1 MSFET
6 TNSPD
11 EQTAPPVSDP
21 VDNQPP
27 GSDPDPVNP
36 EREKRGAGRTGPI
49 SFIGKAISSFNAT
62 KHGLCSKTLILP
74 SESLDEWVAL
84 YARWQKEYGLPA
96 EDTLLADFVLKTAQ
110 AEWYRLRAQRHY
122 DFFVA
127 LNDGL
132 PIFTWHLD
140 QIKQHD
146 LMLRYLTTAE
156 RKFQREQRQLELHY
170 KNKLLAAKIA
180 TAQEAAAAKK
190 SAAAQAA
197 AEAEAEEEP
206 YEAPDISY
214 KNADTGQVMLSDGTI
229 LPPPPGYIPE
239 KIIPGVYGPLHPSN
253 WRSRNQPKK

>member
-21 VDNQPP
+21 VDNRPP
-27 GSDPDPVNP
+27 GSDPDPDNP

-170 KNKLLAAKIA
+170 KNKLLAAKL
-180 TAQEAAAAKK
+180 AAKEQEK
-190 SAAAQAA
+190 
-197 AEAEAEEEP
+197 EAEQP
-206 YEAPDISY
+206 PQQYENLNVTF
-214 KNADTGQVMLSDGTI
+214 KNNDTGEVKMPDGTI
-229 LPPPPGYIPE
+229 VPPPPGYVPE
-239 KIIPGVYGPLHPSN
+239 KIVPGQYGPLHPSN
-253 WRSRNQPKK
+253 FQPPKGTNKK